1 MSLENL
7 RIQIILVILLNDTT
21 VSFSS
26 AINLIL
32 NLFKKTNKMKKKFIL
47 FIPFFFKVH

>member
-32 NLFKKTNKMKKKFIL
+32 NLFKKTNKMKKNL
-47 FIPFFFKVH
+47 FYLYLFF